1 MRNAIQVQTTVLP
14 GPRVEITNPN
24 LPVGEQVEV
33 VIVLPERPRSGIG
46 VLDFLD
52 ALPQGPRS
60 AATWEQIEQNLQA
73 ERDSWDR

>member
-1 MRNAIQVQTTVLP
+1 MRTAIQIQTTVLP

-24 LPVGEQVEV
+24 LPVGEKVDV
-33 VIVLPERPRSGIG
+33 TIVLPERQRLGTG

-60 AATWEQIEQNLQA
+60 AATWDQIEKNLQA
-73 ERDSWDR
+73 ERDSWER